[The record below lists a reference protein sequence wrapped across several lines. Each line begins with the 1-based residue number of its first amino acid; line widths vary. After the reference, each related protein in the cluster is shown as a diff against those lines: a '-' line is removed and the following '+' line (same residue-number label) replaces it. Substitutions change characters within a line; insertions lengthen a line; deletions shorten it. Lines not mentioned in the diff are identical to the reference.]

1 MIRLIIL
8 DFDGVILE
16 SVEVKTEAFRSLFSF
31 SPDHVDE
38 IEAFHRQNG
47 GMSRFDKFDYIYK
60 NILKEPLSS
69 QRKEEL
75 SEKFSAHVF
84 EKMLSA
90 RFVVGAW
97 DFIQRFHTAIPLY
110 IISATPEPEL
120 VQITSRRNLTP
131 YFRRIYGS
139 PRKKSDC
146 IREIIA
152 QTGVPVSDIVFVGD
166 ALNDLDAAKDAQV
179 RFIGREGES
188 GQTGFLNRPGVEAVI
203 QDLRELQCYI
213 EEHL

>member
-69 QRKEEL
+69 QRKDEL
-75 SEKFSAHVF
+75 SEKFSTHVF

-90 RFVVGAW
+90 RFVTGAW
-97 DFIQRFHTAIPLY
+97 DFIQRFHSAIPLY
-110 IISATPEPEL
+110 IVSATPEPEL

-213 EEHL
+213 EENL